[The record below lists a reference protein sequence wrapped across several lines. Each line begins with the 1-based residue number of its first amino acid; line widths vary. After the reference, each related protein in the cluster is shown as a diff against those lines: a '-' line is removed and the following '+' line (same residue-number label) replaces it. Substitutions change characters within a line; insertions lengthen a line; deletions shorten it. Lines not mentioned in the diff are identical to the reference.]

1 MPQPGCLV
9 GREHFFEIGAARASP
24 FLICQF
30 SRIKAHRIA
39 NLSHLEDQD
48 PAQGF
53 TIMSTSEIRKIAFVG
68 DYLPRKCGIATFTHD
83 MYASVSSR
91 FPDTECLVV
100 PVNDQPEGYNYPPEV
115 RFEIDEPDLESYQRA
130 ADFLNFANTD
140 VVCLQHEYGIYG
152 GAAGSHVLGLVRDL
166 RMPVVTT
173 CHTILREPDGN
184 QRRVLTALAGL
195 SARVVVMTERARM
208 FLREIYSVP
217 DAKIDVIAHG
227 IPDTPF
233 VDPNLYKDQF
243 GVAGRQVAL
252 TFGLL
257 SPAKGIEHML
267 QAVPTILESFPNFV
281 YLVLG
286 ATHPALVRDQGER
299 YRLSLERQARDLGIK
314 KHVIFYNRFVE
325 LNELTEFIRAADV
338 YVTPYLNA
346 AQITSGTL
354 AYSFGCGKAIVST
367 PYWHAEE
374 LLADGRGVL
383 VGFADPRA
391 LAREICGLLSDEPRR
406 EAMCEQAY
414 RLGREMI
421 WEHSAEKYM
430 QSFQRTRLGRQE
442 QPVKPLAIRTL
453 AEQQAELPDWRFDHL
468 VRMTDSTG
476 ILQHATY
483 TIPNFA
489 EGYCTDDNAR
499 ALLLT
504 VLLEELGQGGAL
516 VHRLATTYAAFLHSA
531 FDRER
536 KRFRN
541 FLGFDRRWIEEV
553 GSEDSHGRALWALG
567 TCVGR
572 SRRADLPSW
581 GAAHFELA
589 LPTLLET
596 TSPRTWA
603 FGLLGIREYLRR
615 LGGDRLAAHARETL
629 TARLVD
635 LYERTA
641 TPDWPWFED
650 ILSYDSARLPQ
661 ALFAGGRENGNARA
675 FELGLHTLGWLVKI
689 QTAPQ
694 EHFRAIGCHGFYRKG
709 CERARFDQQ
718 PIEASAT
725 VSACLDAYRVTENPR
740 WMNEARSAFEWFL
753 GRNDLG
759 QELYDPGTGGCCD
772 GLQENR
778 INRNQGAESTLS
790 FLIALAE
797 MNRLES
803 SLVVFRQ
810 AR

>member
-1 MPQPGCLV
+1 
-9 GREHFFEIGAARASP
+9 
-24 FLICQF
+24 
-30 SRIKAHRIA
+30 
-39 NLSHLEDQD
+39 
-48 PAQGF
+48 
-53 TIMSTSEIRKIAFVG
+53 
-68 DYLPRKCGIATFTHD
+68 LPRKCGIATFTHD
-83 MYASVSSR
+83 MYASVAGR
-91 FPDTECLVV
+91 FPDAACFVV
-100 PVNDQPEGYNYPPEV
+100 PVNDHPEGYDYPPEV
-115 RFEIDEPDLESYQRA
+115 RFEIDEPDLESYLRA

-152 GAAGSHVLGLVRDL
+152 GAAGSHILGLLRDL

-173 CHTILREPDGN
+173 CHTVLREPDTD
-184 QRRVLTALAGL
+184 QRRALTELAAL
-195 SARVVVMTERARM
+195 SARVVVMTQRART
-208 FLREIYSVP
+208 FLREIYGVP
-217 DAKIDVIAHG
+217 EAKIDLIAHG

-233 VDPNLYKDQF
+233 VDPSSYKDQF
-243 GVAGRQVAL
+243 GVGGRLVAL

-257 SPAKGIEHML
+257 SPNKGIEHML
-267 QAVPTILESFPNFV
+267 QAVPAILESFPDFV

-299 YRLSLERQARDLGIK
+299 YRLSLERLARDLRIK

-338 YVTPYLNA
+338 YVTPYLNP

-383 VGFADPRA
+383 VPFADPRA
-391 LAREICGLLSDEPRR
+391 LAREICGLLRDHPRR
-406 EAMCEQAY
+406 KEMCEQAY

-421 WEHSAEKYM
+421 WEHSAGRYM
-430 QSFQRTRLGRQE
+430 ESFQRARLGRQE
-442 QPVKPLAIRTL
+442 QPVKPLAVRTL
-453 AEQQAELPDWRFDHL
+453 AEQQAELPDWRLDHL
-468 VRMTDSTG
+468 VRLTDSTG
-476 ILQHATY
+476 MFQHATY

-504 VLLEELGQGGAL
+504 VLLEELGQAGMQVQG
-516 VHRLATTYAAFLHSA
+516 LATTYAAFLQAA
-531 FDRER
+531 FDRAR

-541 FLGFDRRWIEEV
+541 FMSFDRRWLEAV
-553 GSEDSHGRALWALG
+553 GSEDCHGRALWALG

-572 SRRADLPSW
+572 SHRADLPSW
-581 GAAHFELA
+581 AAAHFEQA
-589 LPTLLET
+589 LPALLET

-615 LGGDRLAAHARETL
+615 LGGDRNANQVRDTL
-629 TARLVD
+629 TARLVE
-635 LYERTA
+635 LYDRTA
-641 TPDWPWFED
+641 TLDWPWFEA
-650 ILSYDSARLPQ
+650 ILSYDNARLAQ
-661 ALFAGGRENGNARA
+661 ALIASSRDGRSPRA
-675 FELGLHTLGWLVKI
+675 LEVGLQTLGWLVKV
-689 QTAPQ
+689 QTAPH
-694 EHFRAIGCHGFYRKG
+694 EHFRPIGCHGHYRKG
-709 CERARFDQQ
+709 GERARFDQQ
-718 PIEASAT
+718 PIEANAT
-725 VSACLDAYRVTENPR
+725 VSACLDAYRVTEDPA

-772 GLQENR
+772 GLQEDR
-778 INRNQGAESTLS
+778 INRNQGAESTLA
-790 FLIALAE
+790 FLLSLAE
-797 MNRLES
+797 MNLLES
-803 SLVVFRQ
+803 SLVVFRH